1 MFTILSKIDYNL
13 YLEMELCA
21 DWFINFHISMWT
33 DFDSDIYN
41 SANMVVYF
49 DEKDD
54 DLYLR
59 LRAMSHTVYVDSQE

>member
-1 MFTILSKIDYNL
+1 
-13 YLEMELCA
+13 
-21 DWFINFHISMWT
+21 MWT

-49 DEKDD
+49 DEEDD

-59 LRAMSHTVYVDSQE
+59 LRAMSHTVYAAIFEQIITQHVFLRRESQSYWWSIRNNIIVF